1 MVAELMDGGATV
13 IGDEVVGGKVMVVG
27 FVGVL
32 IDIGVGS

>member
-1 MVAELMDGGATV
+1 MVAELMDGDATV
-13 IGDEVVGGKVMVVG
+13 IGDEVVGGKAMVVG